1 MKNNQKDAVLKIA
14 EFLEREFVIKM
25 KDNNEF
31 LLNKVIENSTINAMK
46 DNLGEEMNG
55 IVRKVIVGDYKNHFN
70 SNESDSVDENVRQ
83 LWTETGLENLWAED
97 MKW

>member
-1 MKNNQKDAVLKIA
+1 
-14 EFLEREFVIKM
+14 
-25 KDNNEF
+25 
-31 LLNKVIENSTINAMK
+31 
-46 DNLGEEMNG
+46 MNG
-55 IVRKVIVGDYKNHFN
+55 FVRKVIVGDYKNHFN